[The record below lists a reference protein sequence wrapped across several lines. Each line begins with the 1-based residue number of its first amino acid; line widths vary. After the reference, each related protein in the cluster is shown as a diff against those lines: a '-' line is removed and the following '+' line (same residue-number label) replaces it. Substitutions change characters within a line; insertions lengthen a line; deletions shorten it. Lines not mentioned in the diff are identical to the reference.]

1 MSKSQGR
8 NGPEVKSQGRNN
20 LEVKSEQSKATDR
33 CGVKGRDFE
42 KVGGPE

>member
-8 NGPEVKSQGRNN
+8 ND
-20 LEVKSEQSKATDR
+20 LEVKSEESKATDR

-42 KVGGPE
+42 EVGGPE